1 MCGLLPG
8 HRKMTEADVQ
18 DIRSHGNVRIRP
30 YQMYGAMAN
39 SAGGSTR

>member
-18 DIRSHGNVRIRP
+18 DIGSHGNVRIRP